1 MQHFFL
7 RLYVAAQNRK
17 LAAREEGF
25 VTAEHLA
32 IAVVGVVIVFGVAA
46 LFRSQLEGAIGGLFS
61 NFNSS
66 GETPTP

>member
-7 RLYVAAQNRK
+7 RLYVGAQNRK

-46 LFRSQLEGAIGGLFS
+46 LFRTQLEGAISGLFD
-61 NFNSS
+61 NFNS
-66 GETPTP
+66 GTTPPQ